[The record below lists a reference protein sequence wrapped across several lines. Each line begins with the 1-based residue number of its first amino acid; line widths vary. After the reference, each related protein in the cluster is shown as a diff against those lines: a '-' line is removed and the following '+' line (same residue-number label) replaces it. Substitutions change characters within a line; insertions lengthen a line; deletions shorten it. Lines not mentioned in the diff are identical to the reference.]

1 MKKTLSTVLVSIIM
15 YGLLVTPVLAQVVNI
30 WEGVT
35 CNESGADPCTLCDM
49 LKVAANIVTFLV
61 EIALVIGA
69 LMIVYGAI
77 LMMVS
82 GGSQE
87 RYRKG
92 KSAVTSA
99 FIGVFIA
106 LSSWVIINTIL
117 HILTGDPNFPWATIA
132 C

>member
-1 MKKTLSTVLVSIIM
+1 MKKTLSTVLVSIIL
-15 YGLLVTPVLAQVVNI
+15 YGLLFTPALAQVMNI

-35 CNESGADPCTLCDM
+35 CNEPGADPCTLCDM
-49 LKVAANIVTFLV
+49 LKVVANIVDFLV
-61 EIALVIGA
+61 KAALAIGA

-77 LMMVS
+77 LMMIS
-82 GGSQE
+82 AGSQE

-106 LSSWVIINTIL
+106 LASWVIINTIL
-117 HILTGDPNFPWATIA
+117 HVLTGNPDFPWHTIA